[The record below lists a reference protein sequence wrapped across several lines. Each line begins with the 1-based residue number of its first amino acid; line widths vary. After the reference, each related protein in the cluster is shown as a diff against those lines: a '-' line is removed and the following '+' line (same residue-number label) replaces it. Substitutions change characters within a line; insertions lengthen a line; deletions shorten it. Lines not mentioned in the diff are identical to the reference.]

1 MMTGSDF
8 VPGLYGFPLEAI
20 FPITTTI
27 VSLLFSLSVLEQYLR
42 KKKSHQLVWSIAM
55 FLFFI
60 TAGAE
65 AFSLVYGEWIP
76 IIYRVYYALAAI
88 QVTFMGAGVLYL
100 FASRQ
105 VISPRNTH
113 KALVLFSAIWV
124 LFSWLFFAFGNFV
137 FLFILVPSIFFFAVG
152 LLYPLLRRSERVSNW
167 WEKWM
172 TGQNFAH
179 LFVLFSL
186 YIFCFMVYYVIVS
199 PLNYELLKTGVEVSG
214 RPWQVAGE
222 SPRAL
227 VRLFSPLLTV
237 SGGIALI
244 GGGIYSYVKWQ
255 LSIRSK
261 KGRFEPCTGIYNL
274 YIAIG
279 AYVLAQGAFFSGLG
293 NSIFHSVIGGI
304 GTLYISE
311 VISVLLMYF
320 GFLESDHITKEK
332 LVNALTMRWL
342 WKREVAVVYES

>member
-1 MMTGSDF
+1 MAGLDF
-8 VPGLYGFPLEAI
+8 ISGLNGFPLEAV
-20 FPITTTI
+20 FPLTTTI

-42 KKKSHQLVWSIAM
+42 KKKTHQLVWSIAM

-65 AFSLVYGEWIP
+65 AFSLLYGEWIP
-76 IIYRVYYALAAI
+76 VVYRVYYALAAI

-100 FASRQ
+100 FANRQ
-105 VISPRNTH
+105 VISPSNAH
-113 KALVLFSAIWV
+113 KALVLFSLIWI
-124 LFSWLFFAFGNFV
+124 LFSWLFFAFGHLV
-137 FLFILVPSIFFFAVG
+137 FLFILIPSLIMFATG
-152 LLYPLLRRSERVSNW
+152 LFYPLFRKSGRFSQW
-167 WEKWM
+167 WDKWM

-179 LFVLFSL
+179 LFVIFSL
-186 YIFCFMVYYVIVS
+186 YIFGFMVYYVVVS

-214 RPWQVAGE
+214 RPWQIEGD

-255 LSIRSK
+255 LSIRAK
-261 KGRFEPCTGIYNL
+261 KGHFEPRTGIYNL
-274 YIAIG
+274 YIAVG

-320 GFLESDHITKEK
+320 GFLESDRITKEK

-342 WKREVAVVYES
+342 WKREAAIA